1 MNRNDG
7 LHLALRWYWLGI
19 SREVSFTESSM
30 KITRSFFG
38 SCAAAAV
45 MWFATAG
52 SANAITVR
60 GFVDPDF
67 GGDAT
72 GELAGAYWTA
82 EIQFSD
88 ADGSCVEN
96 DGPNQT
102 CVFDPGSLVVTG
114 TLTEDGGSITA
125 PLNFLFT
132 GPVPTTINI
141 NVVGGV
147 VTAIDTG
154 QLGPTAQFTTD
165 TLQGFA
171 WIDFGFGNSE
181 SIAPS
186 LAELLIQLCPPTE
199 TFSSL
204 SEFEDWCH
212 VSPDEC
218 SATSPQFTSDLAA
231 VTIAQVPEPGMLWLL
246 LAALPLGALMR
257 RRSQMR

>member
-1 MNRNDG
+1 
-7 LHLALRWYWLGI
+7 
-19 SREVSFTESSM
+19 M
-30 KITRSFFG
+30 KITMNSVCG
-38 SCAAAAV
+38 YLAAAAL
-45 MWFATAG
+45 MWLATAG
-52 SANAITVR
+52 NASAITVR

-72 GELAGAYWTA
+72 GTLAGAYWTA

-96 DGPNQT
+96 DGTNIA
-102 CVFDPGSLVVTG
+102 CEFDSGSLVVTG

-132 GPVPTTINI
+132 GPAPTTLNI

-147 VTAIDTG
+147 VTAIDTA

-171 WIDFGFGNSE
+171 WIDFGFGSSE

-186 LAELLIQLCPPTE
+186 LAELLVQLCPPTE

-218 SATSPQFTSDLAA
+218 SATAPQFTSDPAA
-231 VTIAQVPEPGMLWLL
+231 VTIVQVPEPGMLWLL

-257 RRSQMR
+257 RRGQAR